1 MQVRSTAFV
10 RPRVQSFDLRLPC
23 VTSGLLHVKLPFA
36 EQAVIEDTKLRYYLL
51 SPIHPVGRYK
61 CRFFLDI
68 GYETSHWEVLRQDL
82 LSLVATEDAQEGIRT
97 RYGQKYVV
105 RGILKAPSGT
115 LAHIVTVWIVLHGE
129 LIPRF
134 VTAYPGSE

>member
-1 MQVRSTAFV
+1 MFV
-10 RPRVQSFDLRLPC
+10 QPGVQSFDPRLPC

-36 EQAVIEDTKLRYYLL
+36 EQAVIEDAKLRDYLL

-68 GYETSHWEVLRQDL
+68 GYETSHWEVLRQDMM
-82 LSLVATEDAQEGIRT
+82 SLVATEDAQEGDQS

-105 RGILKAPSGT
+105 RGVLKAPSGT
-115 LAHIVTVWIVLHGE
+115 LANIVTAWIVLHGDSA
-129 LIPRF
+129 IRHS
-134 VTAYPGSE
+134 VSGK

>member
-1 MQVRSTAFV
+1 M
-10 RPRVQSFDLRLPC
+10 
-23 VTSGLLHVKLPFA
+23 KLPFA
-36 EQAVIEDTKLRYYLL
+36 EHAVIEDAKLRDYLL

-68 GYETSHWEVLRQDL
+68 GYETSHLEVLRQDL
-82 LSLVATEDAQEGIRT
+82 MSLVETEDAQEGDQT

-105 RGILKAPSGT
+105 RGILKAPSGM
-115 LAHIVTVWIVLHGE
+115 LAKIVTVWIVLHGE
-129 LIPRF
+129 RIPRF

>member
-1 MQVRSTAFV
+1 MSAGIRVGNSTDPV
-10 RPRVQSFDLRLPC
+10 
-23 VTSGLLHVKLPFA
+23 HFA
-36 EQAVIEDTKLRYYLL
+36 CQ
-51 SPIHPVGRYK
+51 HPA
-61 CRFFLDI
+61 
-68 GYETSHWEVLRQDL
+68 TWEVLRQDL
-82 LSLVATEDAQEGIRT
+82 LSRVATEDAQEGIRT
-97 RYGQKYVV
+97 RYGQKYIV

>member
-10 RPRVQSFDLRLPC
+10 RPRVQSFDPQLPW
-23 VTSGLLHVKLPFA
+23 VASGVLHVKLPIA
-36 EQAVIEDTKLRYYLL
+36 KHAIIDDTKIRDYLL
-51 SPIHPVGRYK
+51 SPIHPIGRYK
-61 CRFFLDI
+61 CRFFLEI
-68 GYETSHWEVLRQDL
+68 GYETGHWEILRQDL
-82 LSLVATEDAQEGIRT
+82 LSLVASEDAQESDQT